1 MRCSFSSARRSWSAR
16 PLALSSSD
24 YYKITRLSAMLQK
37 QNNQA
42 SDNTSQETHN
52 ECMVDGDD
60 AGLQSPHVL
69 IVLKPIILPRG
80 VIPIN

>member
-1 MRCSFSSARRSWSAR
+1 
-16 PLALSSSD
+16 
-24 YYKITRLSAMLQK
+24 MLQE

-42 SDNTSQETHN
+42 NTSQETHN
-52 ECMVDGDD
+52 ECVVDGED

-69 IVLKPIILPRG
+69 IVLEPIILPRG

>member
-1 MRCSFSSARRSWSAR
+1 
-16 PLALSSSD
+16 
-24 YYKITRLSAMLQK
+24 MLQE

-42 SDNTSQETHN
+42 VKNTSHATHN
-52 ECMVDGDD
+52 ECVVDGDN